1 MPPRRATKR
10 SAQTPTKNH
19 REAKKI
25 RKKQELVV
33 KPDLRQSATGGVL
46 LVFGQGDVGQLGLG
60 EEIVEKTRPA
70 TIPGYQDIVAVA
82 AGGMHNVCLKQ
93 NGEVLTFGC
102 NDEGALGRDTS
113 KDGSETEPGPVI
125 LPGKAIQ
132 VTAGDSHSAAL
143 LEDGRVFAWGS
154 FRDSH
159 GTMGLTLKGN
169 ERLPIEILPN
179 IKVVKIASGADHL
192 VLLNENGHVYTCGCG
207 EQGQLGRVAARAASR
222 NTRHGMSPLLTPG
235 LVEFK
240 VTKRL
245 EFDDIWA
252 GTYCTFAKEYQKG
265 DVYVFGLNNYY
276 QIGLKD
282 PVTHFHPQ
290 ISKTFSGKV
299 WRHISSGQHHTIAL
313 DDSGQVFVM
322 GRKEYG
328 RLGLGPN
335 CSDAKELTAVS
346 SLSSFKCI
354 DVAAGSAQS
363 FAVTESGRFCYSI
376 VYRLYSLQLL
386 LLTLTTRIA
395 PMFSYRRFIFMGYG
409 YEWPVGY
416 RRRRRRRR
424 THISKRKTIGRK
436 NGSAGCGW
444 RSTHIS
450 VSNDPPSK
458 RKNCWLIANGLL
470 KLKVF
475 RM

>member
-1 MPPRRATKR
+1 MDICKHNLGILLVPPRKATKR
-10 SAQTPTKNH
+10 PAQTSAKGP
-19 REAKKI
+19 REPKQI
-25 RKKQELVV
+25 RKKQELFV
-33 KPDLRQSATGGVL
+33 KPDLRQSTTGGVL

-60 EEIVEKTRPA
+60 EEIVEKIRPA

-82 AGGMHNVCLKQ
+82 AGG
-93 NGEVLTFGC
+93 
-102 NDEGALGRDTS
+102 ALGRDTS
-113 KDGSETEPGPVI
+113 KEGSETVPGSVD

-169 ERLPIEILPN
+169 ERFPIEILPN
-179 IKVVKIASGADHL
+179 VKVVKIASGADHL

-222 NTRHGMSPLLTPG
+222 NTRHGMGPLLNPG

-240 VTKRL
+240 VTKKL

-265 DVYVFGLNNYY
+265 DIYVFGLNNYY

-299 WRHISSGQHHTIAL
+299 WRHVSSGQHHTIAL
-313 DDSGQVFVM
+313 DDAGQVFVM

-328 RLGLGPN
+328 RLGLGSN
-335 CSDAKELTAVS
+335 CSDAKELTPVP

-363 FAVTESGRFCYSI
+363 FAVTDSGD
-376 VYRLYSLQLL
+376 LYSWGMGTSGQLGTGEEEDVEEP
-386 LLTLTTRIA
+386 TLVK
-395 PMFSYRRFIFMGYG
+395 GKQLEG
-409 YEWPVGY
+409 
-416 RRRRRRRR
+416 
-424 THISKRKTIGRK
+424 KTIIRV
-436 NGSAGCGW
+436 AGGGQH
-444 RSTHIS
+444 TLALATIHP
-450 VSNDPPSK
+450 VKEKTAD
-458 RKNCWLIANGLL
+458 
-470 KLKVF
+470 
-475 RM
+475 